1 MEGWGGWEE
10 EEAKVGPEPE
20 SDAPT
25 LPLPTGETVEVPPPI
40 DLSSEDEDKAIE
52 EEIVR
57 RTAELPPAVALVIY
71 LVYRSNLLYL
81 HFAVVFFLSYIPYLI
96 LVGGCRGRG
105 GW

>member
-10 EEAKVGPEPE
+10 EETKAGPEPE
-20 SDAPT
+20 SDVST
-25 LPLPTGETVEVPPPI
+25 LPTGETVEVPPI

-57 RTAELPPAVALVIY
+57 RTAELPPVVALVIY
-71 LVYRSNLLYL
+71 LVYRSL
-81 HFAVVFFLSYIPYLI
+81 FFLFTLQWYSSCLIIYLT